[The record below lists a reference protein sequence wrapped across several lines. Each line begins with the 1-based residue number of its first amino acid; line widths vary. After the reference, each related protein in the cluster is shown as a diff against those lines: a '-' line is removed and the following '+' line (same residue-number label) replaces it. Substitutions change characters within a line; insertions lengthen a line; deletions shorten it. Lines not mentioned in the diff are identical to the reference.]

1 MELTRYH
8 SNLIFLKKNLCLI
21 LHTDCITFLFNF
33 RLAEIPFNAYWGSV
47 FLCTIRFILSLISL
61 CFAHRLPRRMTY
73 ISCCI
78 LSSIATSLIACYFF
92 LVEKHDLIQL
102 SDFMKIVPILCIILM
117 YISQV
122 FALGS
127 IPYMLQSE
135 ILPLQAR
142 SLGSGLIGFFDY
154 FSLFVSIKI
163 VPSLIQWIGM
173 C

>member
-1 MELTRYH
+1 M
-8 SNLIFLKKNLCLI
+8 
-21 LHTDCITFLFNF
+21 
-33 RLAEIPFNAYWGSV
+33 
-47 FLCTIRFILSLISL
+47 
-61 CFAHRLPRRMTY
+61 
-73 ISCCI
+73 
-78 LSSIATSLIACYFF
+78 
-92 LVEKHDLIQL
+92 EKHDLIQL